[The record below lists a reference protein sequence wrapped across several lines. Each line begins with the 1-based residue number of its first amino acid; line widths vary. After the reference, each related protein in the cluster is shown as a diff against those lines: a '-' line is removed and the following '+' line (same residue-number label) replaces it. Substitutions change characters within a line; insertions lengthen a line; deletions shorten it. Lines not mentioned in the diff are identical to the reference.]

1 MLEEERVKGEK
12 GTDPGARSLA
22 PSVAAKA
29 RRGAKRKEY
38 KEGKRENSVEKETP
52 SKSIFSWEQFS
63 WKEGV
68 KSLPKE
74 FWHTLGTFKPQ
85 AFSRLLRTPELY
97 ISRLHLFAGQVC
109 ARERVRR
116 GPGGEPHPGAAGRD
130 ARQGRAVQLRRVQ
143 RGGRRREQR
152 AVPQRQV

>member
-29 RRGAKRKEY
+29 RRGSKRKEY

-52 SKSIFSWEQFS
+52 SKRIFSWEQFS

-68 KSLPKE
+68 KVYPKG
-74 FWHTLGTFKPQ
+74 FGIPLVLCNH
-85 AFSRLLRTPELY
+85 
-97 ISRLHLFAGQVC
+97 
-109 ARERVRR
+109 RR
-116 GPGGEPHPGAAGRD
+116 FL
-130 ARQGRAVQLRRVQ
+130 VY
-143 RGGRRREQR
+143 
-152 AVPQRQV
+152 